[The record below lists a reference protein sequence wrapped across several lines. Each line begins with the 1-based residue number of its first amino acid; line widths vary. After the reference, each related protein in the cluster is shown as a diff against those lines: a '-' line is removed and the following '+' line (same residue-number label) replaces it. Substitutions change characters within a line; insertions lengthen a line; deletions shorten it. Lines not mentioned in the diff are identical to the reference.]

1 LVASSQWSAEQ
12 EDFPE
17 YPIPVKITSK
27 DYKLDP
33 DKILGAVENTKS
45 TEGKQDN
52 ILVLVKFKY
61 FEYFFLILLII
72 SREISYRKLKWITP
86 HTFDK
91 YYSTCKAKLTMFL
104 KNLDKPE

>member
-1 LVASSQWSAEQ
+1 MVDSSQWSAEQ
-12 EDFPE
+12 EDTPE
-17 YPIPVKITSK
+17 YPTPAKITSK

-33 DKILGAVENTKS
+33 EKIVGAVENTKS

-61 FEYFFLILLII
+61 LFKTPILIF
-72 SREISYRKLKWITP
+72 REISYRKMKWLTP

-91 YYSTCKAKLTMFL
+91 YYSTCKAKLTVFL
-104 KNLDKPE
+104 KGLDKPK